1 MWRILPV
8 SEDRRNVSVGV
19 ILLIVSGLF
28 VYFNLTGPDPREDVA
43 LGVTFSYRY
52 AEALGLDWK
61 ETYLAMLDDI
71 GVRKLRIPVYWDLVE
86 GERGTLDYSA
96 VDWQLDEARK
106 RGAEVV
112 LSMGQRVPRWPE
124 CHIPGW
130 VKDRESDDR
139 IARRSCWGFFGST
152 VGAVQVD
159 HPEIVTWQVENE
171 PFLVFFGECPPL
183 RIGFLDE
190 EIALVRSLDSSRP
203 IMLTDSGE
211 LSIWLP
217 AAKRADIFG
226 TTMYRKIY
234 KPGFGY
240 FTYPLGPNFFRFK
253 EAFVR
258 LFSDQDKFVVIELQ
272 AEPWAN
278 GWVGEVSVE
287 EQFWTMNP
295 DLLRQNVEYAKR
307 VGFPEVYLW
316 GVEWWYWLRE
326 KHDMPET
333 WDVAR
338 ELFRNQH
345 ENGTMGEIKNSGL

>member
-1 MWRILPV
+1 MWRIFPV
-8 SEDRRNVSVGV
+8 LKILGMFLSTVLLV
-19 ILLIVSGLF
+19 IAGLF
-28 VYFNLTGPDPREDVA
+28 AYFNLTGPAPREDVD

-52 AEALGLDWK
+52 AESLGLDWR
-61 ETYLAMLDDI
+61 ETYTAMLDDL

-86 GERGTLDYSA
+86 NDRGSYDYSA
-96 VDWQLDEARK
+96 VDWQLDEARS
-106 RGAEVV
+106 RGAEVI

-130 VKDRESDDR
+130 VKENGTETYREAELLGFLDRTMKRYMER
-139 IARRSCWGFFGST
+139 G
-152 VGAVQVD
+152 
-159 HPEIVTWQVENE
+159 EIVTWQIENE

-183 RIGFLDE
+183 RRGFLDE
-190 EIALVRSLDSSRP
+190 EIALVKRIDPSRP
-203 IMLTDSGE
+203 VMLTDSGE

-217 AAKRADIFG
+217 GRQSAPISSARRCTGRYI
-226 TTMYRKIY
+226 

-253 EAFVR
+253 ESIR
-258 LFSDQDKFVVIELQ
+258 SGLLSDQERFVVIELQ
-272 AEPWAN
+272 AEPWAS
-278 GWVGEVSVE
+278 GWVADVPIA
-287 EQFWTMNP
+287 EQFRTMNP

-333 WDVAR
+333 WDAGPGALS
-338 ELFRNQH
+338 ESFR
-345 ENGTMGEIKNSGL
+345 